1 MAHIFKKYEFDNE
14 TQAKTRIASLPN
26 ATDGD
31 GNKYFTHSHAVV
43 ELGPQWET
51 LPVFDEEGEV
61 QTEGVLKTT
70 YSVDVLWTESEI
82 TTIDD
87 NNNNIISYPT
97 GWVSK
102 EITVEGNG
110 VHTFAGHN
118 FG

>member
-26 ATDGD
+26 ATDED
-31 GNKYFTHSHAVV
+31 GNKYYTHSHSVV

-51 LPVFDEEGEV
+51 PPVFDEEGEEI
-61 QTEGVLKTT
+61 TEGVAKTT

-82 TTIDD
+82 TTDGEV
-87 NNNNIISYPT
+87 SYPY

-102 EITVEGNG
+102 EIILSDNG
-110 VHTFAGHN
+110 VHVFAGHN
-118 FG
+118 YI